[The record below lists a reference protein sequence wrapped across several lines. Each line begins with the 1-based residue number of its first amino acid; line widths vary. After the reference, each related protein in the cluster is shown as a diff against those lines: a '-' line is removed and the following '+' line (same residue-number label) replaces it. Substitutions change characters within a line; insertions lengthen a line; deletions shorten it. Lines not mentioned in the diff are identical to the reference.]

1 MKMALRIIYFLLA
14 LAALVAA
21 GASSWLMEVGR

>member
-1 MKMALRIIYFLLA
+1 MKTALRIIYFLLA

-21 GASSWLMEVGR
+21 GSSQWLMGVR